1 MIASSN
7 ETMGVQAL
15 SEAEVNTQSDGHHTC
30 IVCFNDLGTNMR
42 AKLPCGHDDMCGI
55 CHLRLRYLHDDK
67 KCPICKQTN
76 DTIIVDRDETK
87 TFESYPRWGDEIG
100 AGFVYK
106 ADVGMF
112 FEEKY
117 YNDYIVP
124 LYEYACHKCEFK
136 VDDSI
141 FVNQHL
147 KNEDGEN
154 NNNGGNKK
162 KKKPRRLLV
171 DHLRAKHRLA
181 MCQLCIDNKRDFIS
195 QLPKFT
201 PSQLQTHLKKGDG
214 PGSGFNGHPIC
225 EFCRPKRFYDV
236 NFLYQHLHKEHYKCH
251 ICDKQ
256 GNDNQWFKNYGSLAR
271 HFEKQHFM
279 CHHVQCLEARWV
291 VFENELDLRAH
302 GKFLK
307 CSHDTKLHFCC

>member
-1 MIASSN
+1 MAGEQS
-7 ETMGVQAL
+7 L
-15 SEAEVNTQSDGHHTC
+15 SEAEVNAQSDGHHVC
-30 IVCFNDLGTNMR
+30 IVCFSELGTNMR

-76 DTIIVDRDETK
+76 DTIIVDSDDNK

-106 ADVGMF
+106 SDVGMF

-117 YNDYIVP
+117 YNESIVP
-124 LYEYACHKCEFK
+124 LYEYSCNKCDFK
-136 VDDSI
+136 VDESI

-147 KNEDGEN
+147 KKDDDDNK
-154 NNNGGNKK
+154 GGKKK

-171 DHLRAKHRLA
+171 DHLRAKHRIA
-181 MCQLCIDNKRDFIS
+181 MCQLCIDHKRDFIS
-195 QLPKFT
+195 QLPRFT
-201 PSQLQTHLKKGDG
+201 PNQLQTHLKKGDG

-251 ICDKQ
+251 ICEKQ
-256 GNDNQWFKNYGSLAR
+256 GNDNQWFKSYGSMAR
-271 HFEKQHFM
+271 HFEKQHFL
-279 CHHVQCLEARWV
+279 CSHVQCLEARFV
-291 VFENELDLRAH
+291 VFENELDLKAH
-302 GKFLK
+302 GEFFGGRTVALLLRKRL
-307 CSHDTKLHFCC
+307 SNPVS